1 MNQAML
7 SAVSGAQAALRRL
20 DTITANLANSTT
32 TGFKSLLHLQQG
44 RRASEFGAAMPSLT
58 GDSVKT
64 DFSQGRLE
72 TTGDPFHLA
81 LAGEGFFVVAT
92 PQGERLTRRGAFELD
107 AEGQLVTGEGYR
119 VQGDGGDI
127 GLADAI
133 AIGGQVSVGPDGTI
147 QVGEDELGR
156 VRVATVADLDA
167 LQREPGGLFRAAG
180 ALQDAE
186 ASTYDVHQGRLE
198 AANFSAVEN
207 LALLIE
213 TMRAFEAYM
222 TSLGKIDGVRQQA
235 IREVA
240 RA

>member
-1 MNQAML
+1 MNQVML

-32 TGFKSLLHLQQG
+32 TGFKALLHVQEG
-44 RRASEFGAAMPSLT
+44 RRASEFGEAAPTLT
-58 GDSVKT
+58 GDSVRT

-92 PQGERLTRRGAFELD
+92 PQGERLTRRGSFELD
-107 AEGQLVTGEGYR
+107 EEGNLVTGEGYR

-127 GLADAI
+127 SLGDAI

-156 VRVATVADLDA
+156 VRVASVEDLQA
-167 LQREPGGLFRAAG
+167 LRREPGGLFRADEPLRDLESADFD
-180 ALQDAE
+180 L
-186 ASTYDVHQGRLE
+186 HQGRLE

-207 LALLIE
+207 LAVLIE

-222 TSLGKIDGVRQQA
+222 TSLDKVDGVRQQA
-235 IREVA
+235 IRDVA